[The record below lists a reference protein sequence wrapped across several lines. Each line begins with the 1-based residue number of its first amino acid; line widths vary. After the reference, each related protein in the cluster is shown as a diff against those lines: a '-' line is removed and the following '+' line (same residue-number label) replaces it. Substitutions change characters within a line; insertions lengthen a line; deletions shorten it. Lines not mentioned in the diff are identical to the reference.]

1 MKFPRLVLACLLF
14 AQMALA
20 AADAPRGPGPVA
32 LTIDANAATRPFPHF
47 WERMF
52 GSGRAALALRTSYQR
67 DLRMVRAA
75 TGFEYVRFHGLFHDE
90 LGLFDIGKDG
100 NPVYNFTYVDQI
112 YDALLEAGVKPF
124 VELSFMP
131 QKLAS
136 DPDRIFGFWYKPNI
150 SPPKDYARWDALIG
164 ALARHLVERYGI
176 DEVATWYFEVW
187 NEPNAGFWGGEPY
200 QPTYFELY
208 DHTARAIKRVDARL
222 RVGGPATAQAGWSGD
237 FVRHCV
243 EHGIPADFVT
253 THVYAND
260 TPEDVFASHQPVPR
274 DRMTCRAVRK
284 ARDEIRHSGRPDLPL
299 IFSEYNA
306 SFANEP
312 NITDTDYMAAWL
324 ATTISQCDGL
334 AEMMAQW
341 TFSDV
346 FEESGVI
353 KSPFHGGFGIVA
365 EYGLP
370 KPAFNA
376 YVLLHD
382 LGEARLT
389 LESDSALATRRA
401 DGTLVIA
408 LWNYANPEATGQAY
422 TPPGEPGPPLQFQL
436 TFKGLRAGATTTLR
450 RVDRDHGNVIRAY
463 DAMGRPQWPTRDQIA
478 RLRDAAAP
486 APPES
491 VAIDRGRI
499 EVDVPAHGLAL
510 IEIR

>member
-1 MKFPRLVLACLLF
+1 MKLLRSAVACLMSTVF
-14 AQMALA
+14 AIA
-20 AADAPRGPGPVA
+20 AAEAPSGPVA
-32 LTIDANAATRPFPHF
+32 VTVDANAATTPFPHF

-67 DLRMVRAA
+67 DLRMVKAV
-75 TGFEYVRFHGLFHDE
+75 TGFEYVRFHGLLHDE
-90 LGLFDIGKDG
+90 LGLFDLGEDGK
-100 NPVYNFTYVDQI
+100 PVYNYSYVDQI

-131 QKLAS
+131 QKLAA
-136 DPDRIFGFWYKPNI
+136 DPDKIFGFWYKPNI
-150 SPPKDYARWDALIG
+150 SPPKDYAQWDALID
-164 ALARHLVERYGI
+164 ALTRHLVDRYGI

-222 RVGGPATAQAGWSGD
+222 RVGGPSSAQAAWSGD

-243 EHGIPADFVT
+243 EHGIPVDFVS

-260 TPEDVFASHQPVPR
+260 SPEDVFGNSEPVPR
-274 DRMTCRAVRK
+274 EKMTCRAVRK
-284 ARDEIRHSGRPDLPL
+284 ARDEIRHSARPALPL

-306 SFANEP
+306 SFAREP
-312 NITDTDYMAAWL
+312 NITDTDFMAAWL
-324 ATTISQCDGL
+324 ASTISQCDGL

-346 FEESGVI
+346 FEEGGVI

-376 YVLLHD
+376 YALLHD
-382 LGEARLT
+382 LGDKRLA
-389 LESDSALATRRA
+389 LESDSVLATRRA
-401 DGTLVIA
+401 DGALVIA
-408 LWNYANPEATGQAY
+408 LWNYADPDATGESY
-422 TPPGEPGPPLQFQL
+422 TPPRAAGPARRFEL
-436 TFKGLRAGATTTLR
+436 TLKGLRAGASASLR
-450 RVDRDHGNVIRAY
+450 RVDREHGNVIKTY
-463 DAMGRPQWPTRDQIA
+463 DAMRRPPWPRREQVVQ
-478 RLRDAAAP
+478 LREAAAA

-491 VAIDRGRI
+491 LPIDHGRI
-499 EVDVPAHGLAL
+499 RLDVPVHGLAL
-510 IEIR
+510 IELR

>member
-1 MKFPRLVLACLLF
+1 MKLLRGALAGLASVLF
-14 AQMALA
+14 AIGA
-20 AADAPRGPGPVA
+20 AEARSGPVA
-32 LTIDANAATRPFPHF
+32 VTVDANAATTPFAHF

-52 GSGRAALALRTSYQR
+52 GSGRAALVLRASYQR
-67 DLRMVRAA
+67 DLRLVKKA

-100 NPVYNFTYVDQI
+100 KPVYNFSYVDQI

-131 QKLAS
+131 QKLAA
-136 DPDRIFGFWYKPNI
+136 DPDKIFGFWYKPNI
-150 SPPKDYARWDALIG
+150 SPPKDYAQWDALIDV
-164 ALARHLVERYGI
+164 LARHLVDRYGI

-208 DHTARAIKRVDARL
+208 DHTAQALKRVDARL
-222 RVGGPATAQAGWSGD
+222 RVGGPSTAQAGWSGD

-243 EHGIPADFVT
+243 ERGIPVDFVS

-260 TPEDVFASHQPVPR
+260 TPQDVFASSQPIPR

-284 ARDEIRHSGRPDLPL
+284 AHDEIAHSGRPDLPL

-306 SFANEP
+306 SYAFEP
-312 NITDTDYMAAWL
+312 NITDSDYMAAWL

-334 AEMMAQW
+334 VDMMAQW

-346 FEESGVI
+346 FEEGGVI

-365 EYGLP
+365 EHGLP

-376 YVLLHD
+376 YVLLHA
-382 LGEARLT
+382 LGERRLELT
-389 LESDSALATRRA
+389 SDSVLATRRA
-401 DGTLVIA
+401 DGTLAIA
-408 LWNYANPEATGQAY
+408 LWNYADPDVTGEAY
-422 TPPGEPGPPLQFQL
+422 SPPLAPGPSQSFEL
-436 TFKGLRAGATTTLR
+436 TLKGLRAGATATLR
-450 RVDRDHGNVIRAY
+450 RVDRDHGNVLKAY
-463 DAMGRPQWPTRDQIA
+463 DAMGRPQWPRRDQIA
-478 RLRDAAAP
+478 RLREAAAP
-486 APPES
+486 AAPQALP
-491 VAIDRGRI
+491 IDHGRI
-499 EVDVPAHGLAL
+499 RVDVPAHGLAL
-510 IEIR
+510 IELR

>member
-1 MKFPRLVLACLLF
+1 MNFLRLALACLLLS
-14 AQMALA
+14 ALA
-20 AADAPRGPGPVA
+20 TATAADPPGGPVE
-32 LTIDANAATRPFPHF
+32 LTIDANAATTPFPHF

-52 GSGRAALALRTSYQR
+52 GSGRAALVLRASYQR
-67 DLRMVRAA
+67 DLRLVKAA
-75 TGFEYVRFHGLFHDE
+75 TGVEYVRFHGLMHDE

-100 NPVYNFTYVDQI
+100 KPVYNFTYVDQI
-112 YDALLEAGVKPF
+112 YDALLDAGVKPF

-131 QKLAS
+131 QKLAA
-136 DPDRIFGFWYKPNI
+136 DPDKIFGFWYKPNV
-150 SPPKDYARWDALIG
+150 SPPKDYAQWDALID

-187 NEPNAGFWGGEPY
+187 NEPNLGFWGGEPN
-200 QPTYFELY
+200 QPTYYELY

-222 RVGGPATAQAGWSGD
+222 KVGGPSTAQAAWSGE

-243 EHGIPADFVT
+243 ENGIPVDFVT

-260 TPEDVFASHQPVPR
+260 TPEDVFGSSEPIPR

-284 ARDEIRHSGRPDLPL
+284 AHDEIARSGRPDLPL

-306 SFANEP
+306 SYAFEP
-312 NITDTDYMAAWL
+312 NITDTDFMAAWL

-334 AEMMAQW
+334 AAMMAQW

-346 FEESGVI
+346 FEEGGVI
-353 KSPFHGGFGIVA
+353 RTPFHGGFGIVA

-376 YVLLHD
+376 YALLHD
-382 LGEARLT
+382 LGERRLV
-389 LESDSALATRRA
+389 LKSDSALATRRA

-408 LWNYANPEATGQAY
+408 LWNYAEPDATGETY
-422 TPPGEPGPPLQFQL
+422 TPPAAAPRPLHFDL
-436 TFKGLRAGATTTLR
+436 TLQGLRAGANASVR
-450 RVDRDHGNVIRAY
+450 RVDRDHGNVIKAY
-463 DAMGRPQWPTRDQIA
+463 DAMGRPQWPRREQVA
-478 RLRDAAAP
+478 RLREAAAP
-486 APPES
+486 ASPEPLPL
-491 VAIDRGRI
+491 DGGRI
-499 EVDVPAHGLAL
+499 RVDVPVHGLAL